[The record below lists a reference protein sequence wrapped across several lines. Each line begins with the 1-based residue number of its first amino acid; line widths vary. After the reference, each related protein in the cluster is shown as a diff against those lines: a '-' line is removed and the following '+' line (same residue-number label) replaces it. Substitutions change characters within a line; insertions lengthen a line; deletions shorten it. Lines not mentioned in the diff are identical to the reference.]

1 MAIGLGRWRGRI
13 IAGAC
18 TVYAVAVALIGFAPA
33 LVATWRF
40 TRPSAGHGVAS
51 VSADNTLMMHIKF
64 TSTSLPTWT
73 GSVNLGTLLLWML
86 GPPIFLWLAWL
97 ASGPRH
103 PDGARQPDG
112 ARHLREAF
120 PEPVPPTRP
129 HAESSTD
136 HSRER
141 QAEQRNRR

>member
-1 MAIGLGRWRGRI
+1 MATGLGRWRGRI

-18 TVYAVAVALIGFAPA
+18 AVYAGAVALIGFAPA

-64 TSTSLPTWT
+64 TSTALPTWT

-103 PDGARQPDG
+103 PHFASDRQETSPEAIPLKRPD
-112 ARHLREAF
+112 F
-120 PEPVPPTRP
+120 
-129 HAESSTD
+129 ESSLD
-136 HSRER
+136 RRRER
-141 QAEQRNRR
+141 QPEKRDER